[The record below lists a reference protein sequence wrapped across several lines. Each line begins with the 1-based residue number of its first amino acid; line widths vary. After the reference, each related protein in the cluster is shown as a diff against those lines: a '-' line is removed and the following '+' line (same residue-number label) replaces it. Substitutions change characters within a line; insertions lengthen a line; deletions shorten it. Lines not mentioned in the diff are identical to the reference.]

1 MQFTLAS
8 SPHQRKKRKTSDIM
22 LLVMLLAIPGVLT
35 QVYFF
40 GIGTLIHIALAAI
53 TAIVAEASML
63 ELRKK
68 NIELAIKDNTA
79 LLTAFLLAIAI
90 PPFAPWW
97 IPVIGTLFAIVIV
110 KQLYGGLGFNLFNPA
125 MAAYVLLLISFP
137 VQMTSWSAPFGSSEI
152 NQTAADAWTVIFT
165 GFSTEGYSVEQLR
178 TGVDGYTMA
187 TPLDGVKTALK
198 NAMTAGEAMNAQ
210 MMISNGIFS
219 GLGIGW
225 AWVNLAYL
233 IGGILLI
240 QMRVINW
247 HLPVS
252 MLAGLALSAALFAL
266 FDGDRF
272 PGPMFHLFSGATML
286 GAFFIITDPVTAA
299 TSNKGRLIFGFS
311 IGVLTYIIRTWGG
324 YPDAV
329 AFAVLLLNMAVPV
342 IDQLTKPRTYGH
354 QKSRHGASP
363 DA

>member
-8 SPHQRKKRKTSDIM
+8 SPHQRKKRSTSDIM
-22 LLVMLLAIPGVLT
+22 LLVMLLAVPGVIT
-35 QVYFF
+35 QVWFF
-40 GIGTLIHIALAAI
+40 GTGTLIHIGIAAI
-53 TAIVAEASML
+53 TAIIAEASIL

-68 NIELAIKDNTA
+68 NIETAIKDNTA

-90 PPFAPWW
+90 PPYAPWW
-97 IPVIGTLFAIVIV
+97 IPVIGTLFAIIMV
-110 KQLYGGLGFNLFNPA
+110 KQLYGGLGYNLFNPA
-125 MAAYVLLLISFP
+125 MAAYVLLLVSFP
-137 VQMTSWSAPFGSSEI
+137 VHMTSWSLPAGASQITQS
-152 NQTAADAWTVIFT
+152 AADAWSVIFT

-187 TPLDGVKTALK
+187 TPLDGLKTDLK
-198 NAMTAGEAMNAQ
+198 NAMTVSESLTGQAYISDGVFAGTGA
-210 MMISNGIFS
+210 
-219 GLGIGW
+219 GW

-233 IGGILLI
+233 VGGILLI

-252 MLAGLALSAALFAL
+252 MLAGLALSAALFAM
-266 FDGDRF
+266 FDGDQF
-272 PGPMFHLFSGATML
+272 PSPWFHLFSGATML

-311 IGVLTYIIRTWGG
+311 IGVMVYIIRTWGG

-329 AFAVLLLNMAVPV
+329 AFAVLMLNMAVPV
-342 IDQLTKPRTYGH
+342 IDLYTRPRTYGH
-354 QKSRHGASP
+354 QKRQRESS
-363 DA
+363 